1 MKLALTFLV
10 ALLLQPSQEAAVLD
24 VEMVG
29 NAGVVL
35 TDGAT
40 SLLVDLPYEPGAF
53 GYMDYDPAS
62 LGPPGEV
69 VSVFTHHHADHFDAA
84 LFAQRPEWR
93 LVGPPSVAARVA
105 PDRVLDGDSIEVGA
119 FAIIAIPTPHTDDH
133 RSYRI
138 RWRGRVLFFT
148 GDTEDPS
155 AVPVEPRIDVLFV
168 TPWLNCALT
177 RSGRA
182 EGWDRSVTYHRSPDG
197 TDQACGASEVPE
209 QGARFEIVPQ
219 VTDSTDLPE
228 LALGAQM
235 GHLNTYA
242 KTDPQPL

>member
-1 MKLALTFLV
+1 MGLAITFLV
-10 ALLLQPSQEAAVLD
+10 TLLLRPAYEAAVLD

-53 GYMDYDPAS
+53 GYMHYDPEG
-62 LGPPGEV
+62 LRPPGEV
-69 VSVFTHHHADHFDAA
+69 VSVITHHHADHFDAA

-93 LVGPPSVAARVA
+93 VVGPPSVAARVA
-105 PDRVLDGDSIEVGA
+105 PDRVLGGDSVEVGA
-119 FAIIAIPTPHTDDH
+119 FAIIAIRTPHTDDH

-155 AVPVEPRIDVLFV
+155 AVPLEPRIDVLFV
-168 TPWLNCALT
+168 TPWLNCALA

-182 EGWDRSVTYHRSPDG
+182 EAWDRSVTYHLSPDG
-197 TDQACGASEVPE
+197 TDQTCGVSEPLE
-209 QGARFEIVPQ
+209 QGARFEIARLQDRP
-219 VTDSTDLPE
+219 
-228 LALGAQM
+228 
-235 GHLNTYA
+235 
-242 KTDPQPL
+242 